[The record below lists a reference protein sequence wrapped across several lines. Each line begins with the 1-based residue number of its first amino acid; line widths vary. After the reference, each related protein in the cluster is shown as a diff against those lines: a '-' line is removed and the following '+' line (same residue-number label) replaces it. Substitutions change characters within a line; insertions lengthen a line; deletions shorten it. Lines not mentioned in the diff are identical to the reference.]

1 MPREFREFIMRGNL
15 VELAVAFIMGLAFA
29 SVVDSFTNVVLGAIS
44 FPAGGEV
51 TFDRLGVH
59 RGTEIVIPYG
69 AFLTAVVNL
78 LIVAAALLILVKA
91 YNRLRR
97 RREETPTTR
106 PCPYC
111 RLDIARARRGA
122 RTAPAGSRPGRPSG
136 QRRSMAAGS
145 IFGP

>member
-1 MPREFREFIMRGNL
+1 
-15 VELAVAFIMGLAFA
+15 MGFAFA

-78 LIVAAALLILVKA
+78 LIVAAALFA
-91 YNRLRR
+91 TRCPNCTSRL
-97 RREETPTTR
+97 EAR
-106 PCPYC
+106 P
-111 RLDIARARRGA
+111 A
-122 RTAPAGSRPGRPSG
+122 
-136 QRRSMAAGS
+136 
-145 IFGP
+145 